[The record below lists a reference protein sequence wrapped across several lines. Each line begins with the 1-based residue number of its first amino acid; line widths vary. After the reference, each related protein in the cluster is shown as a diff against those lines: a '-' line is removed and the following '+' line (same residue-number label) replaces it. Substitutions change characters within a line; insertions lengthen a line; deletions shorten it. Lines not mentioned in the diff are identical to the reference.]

1 MMNLKQAAELVLV
14 LAEKKGLKDVDVV
27 VERSEALDV
36 EIQEGKV
43 EKVEQSTSLGLGVR
57 VLDGGRTG
65 LASTERMSSESIQ
78 HAFENA
84 CENAKLQDPTEVK
97 MLDATADIP
106 DSASLELY
114 NTEIDQLNT
123 EDLTELGLS
132 IEDAVKAADKRVVS
146 IPYLGVSRGSNE
158 SLLLSSRGVS
168 YSKQTNEVAAWC
180 GPLLQ
185 DADSRKSGMQIYHR
199 REWDPQA
206 GKELV
211 QKRWKK
217 RQRC

>member
-1 MMNLKQAAELVLV
+1 MMNMKQAAELVLV
-14 LAEKKGLKDVDVV
+14 LAEKKRLKDVDVV

-97 MLDATADIP
+97 MLDATADI
-106 DSASLELY
+106 S
-114 NTEIDQLNT
+114 N
-123 EDLTELGLS
+123 
-132 IEDAVKAADKRVVS
+132 
-146 IPYLGVSRGSNE
+146 GS
-158 SLLLSSRGVS
+158 
-168 YSKQTNEVAAWC
+168 
-180 GPLLQ
+180 
-185 DADSRKSGMQIYHR
+185 
-199 REWDPQA
+199 
-206 GKELV
+206 
-211 QKRWKK
+211 
-217 RQRC
+217 